1 MVRHAAG
8 ATVVVNDLIGIVEH
22 ARAPM
27 RLVLTLMGVCRA
39 VATGPARLQA
49 RAIDDTG
56 LVADQLSQWADLP
69 QLQRIIM
76 SRCTIIDTAP
86 AEVLRLLADTL
97 SPR

>member
-1 MVRHAAG
+1 
-8 ATVVVNDLIGIVEH
+8 
-22 ARAPM
+22 M
-27 RLVLTLMGVCRA
+27 RLVLTLIGFAGRRPQVPRA
-39 VATGPARLQA
+39 FRA

-76 SRCTIIDTAP
+76 SRGTIIDTAP

-97 SPR
+97 SPREVHHCHSGSSPAPSLAKRH